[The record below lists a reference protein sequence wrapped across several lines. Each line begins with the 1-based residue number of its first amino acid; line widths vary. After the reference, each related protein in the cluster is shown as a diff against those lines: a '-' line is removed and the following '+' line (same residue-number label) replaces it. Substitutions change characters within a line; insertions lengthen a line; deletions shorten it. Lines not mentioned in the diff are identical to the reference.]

1 MECLY
6 EPQLIERT
14 LNICNGPVDIVID
27 FGTTVR
33 SLHRSL
39 HCLSE
44 RGVVL
49 VGEETADQ
57 VLESPKTQKQRIIPI
72 STGTV
77 EQLYELVNLVANKK
91 VFFKTLFVIISN

>member
-14 LNICNGPVDIVID
+14 LNVCNGPVDIVID

-39 HCLSE
+39 NCLSQ

-49 VGEETADQ
+49 IGEETASRIS
-57 VLESPKTQKQRIIPI
+57 ESPKTDQQRIIPI

-77 EQLYELVNLVANKK
+77 KQLYELVNLVANKK
-91 VFFKTLFVIISN
+91 VIFSVISN